1 MDSKYVEII
10 FLGGG
15 DMKNKIL
22 SFIKQNGFL
31 LLLFI
36 VVCLV
41 AVYTIVVSTGDI
53 RQARKVKEEDF
64 VILEEMEDEPVS
76 YLEDIIL
83 EDELEK
89 ETEAEES
96 LETADSTL
104 DSEEL
109 HDGESVDLIQ
119 DSGEDISEELGES
132 PEQQVFSEEIEFVKS
147 DDDNYEKDEES
158 MSIPVEGEII
168 TEFSNDK
175 LLYSK
180 TLGEW
185 RSHNGVDIRASE
197 GTNVRAPM
205 DGVVK
210 EVFEDD
216 LWGNTITIDHGNGLV
231 SRFCNLGTI
240 EMVKEGLKV
249 NKGDVISVIGK
260 SASIEMEMEPHL
272 HFEVIR
278 DGKFI
283 DWRSIGK

>member
-76 YLEDIIL
+76 YLEDSIL
-83 EDELEK
+83 EEEPDK
-89 ETEAEES
+89 ETEPEED

-104 DSEEL
+104 DPEEL
-109 HDGESVDLIQ
+109 HDEESADLIQ
-119 DSGEDISEELGES
+119 DLDEDISEELDES

-147 DDDNYEKDEES
+147 DDDNYEKEEES
-158 MSIPVEGEII
+158 MLMPAEGEII

-205 DGVVK
+205 DGVIK

-231 SRFCNLGTI
+231 SKFCNLGTI

>member
-1 MDSKYVEII
+1 
-10 FLGGG
+10 
-15 DMKNKIL
+15 MKNKIL

-53 RQARKVKEEDF
+53 RQARKIKDEDF

-76 YLEDIIL
+76 YLDDIIL

-89 ETEAEES
+89 EAEAEED
-96 LETADSTL
+96 LETADNTL

-109 HDGESVDLIQ
+109 HDEENPDLIQ
-119 DSGEDISEELGES
+119 SFDEDISEELDES

-147 DDDNYEKDEES
+147 DDDNYQKDEES
-158 MSIPVEGEII
+158 MLIPVEGEII

-240 EMVKEGLKV
+240 EMVKEGLNV

>member
-1 MDSKYVEII
+1 
-10 FLGGG
+10 
-15 DMKNKIL
+15 MKNKIL

-76 YLEDIIL
+76 YLEDSIL
-83 EDELEK
+83 EEEPDK
-89 ETEAEES
+89 ETEPEED

-109 HDGESVDLIQ
+109 HDEESADLIQ
-119 DSGEDISEELGES
+119 DFDEAISEELDES

-147 DDDNYEKDEES
+147 DDYNYEKDEDS
-158 MSIPVEGEII
+158 MLMPAEGEII

-205 DGVVK
+205 DGVIK
-210 EVFEDD
+210 EAFEDD

-231 SRFCNLGTI
+231 SKFCNLGTI

-249 NKGDVISVIGK
+249 KKGDVISVIGK

>member
-1 MDSKYVEII
+1 MDCKYVEII

-53 RQARKVKEEDF
+53 RQARKVKDEDF

-76 YLEDIIL
+76 YLDDIIL

-89 ETEAEES
+89 ETEAEED
-96 LETADSTL
+96 LETADNTL

-109 HDGESVDLIQ
+109 HDEENPDLIQ
-119 DSGEDISEELGES
+119 GFDEDISEELDES

-147 DDDNYEKDEES
+147 DDDNYQKDEES
-158 MSIPVEGEII
+158 MLIPVEGEII

-240 EMVKEGLKV
+240 EMVKEGLNV